1 MIRKA
6 FKLKVNPGQFE
17 EYKKRHGHVFP
28 ELIEAIKAAGASNYS
43 IFLDE
48 DTGCLFGYVELESI
62 DKWNGV
68 SKTDA
73 CQKWWRYM
81 EDIMETNPD
90 RSPKSVELT
99 EMFYLA

>member
-17 EYKKRHGHVFP
+17 EYKKRHDNVFP
-28 ELIEAIKAAGASNYS
+28 ELVAVLKEAGAHNYS
-43 IFLDE
+43 IFLDQE
-48 DTGCLFGYVELESI
+48 TGCLFGYVELESES
-62 DKWNGV
+62 KWSDV
-68 SKTDA
+68 SQTEA
-73 CQKWWRYM
+73 CQEWWRYM

-90 RSPKSVELT
+90 SSPKSTELT

>member
-17 EYKKRHGHVFP
+17 EYKKRHDNVFP
-28 ELIEAIKAAGASNYS
+28 ELVAVLKEAGANNYS
-43 IFLDE
+43 IFLDQE
-48 DTGCLFGYVELESI
+48 TGCLFGYVELESI
-62 DKWNGV
+62 EKWNNV

-73 CQKWWRYM
+73 CQEWWRYM

-90 RSPKSVELT
+90 SSPKSTELT